1 MLQQGD
7 AANIQQIGERSD
19 HEEPE
24 DQPIVLV
31 LEYQCPICLEIEK
44 NADNRGQ
51 QIGYD
56 IGMVEFAEM
65 LKKEEKHVIDKQ
77 PKGCVQYRGEYEPD
91 ELRGENPSHKLF
103 EFLYHCKNQG
113 RKDTQK

>member
-1 MLQQGD
+1 MLQQCD
-7 AANIQQIGERSD
+7 AANVQQISERSD
-19 HEEPE
+19 HEKPE
-24 DQPIVLV
+24 YQPVVLV
-31 LEYQCPICLEIEK
+31 FEHQGPIRLEIEK
-44 NADNRGQ
+44 DADNRGQ

-56 IGMVEFAEM
+56 VGMVEFAEM

-77 PKGCVQYRGEYEPD
+77 SKCRVQYRGEYEPD

-103 EFLYHCKNQG
+103 ELLYHCKNQG